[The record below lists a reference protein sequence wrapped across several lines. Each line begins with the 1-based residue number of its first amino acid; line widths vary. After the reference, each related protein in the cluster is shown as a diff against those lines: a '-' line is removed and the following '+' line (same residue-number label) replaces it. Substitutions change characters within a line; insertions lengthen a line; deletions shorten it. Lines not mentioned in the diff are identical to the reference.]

1 MAQPEDLIKLVGG
14 QDTVST
20 PIEQPQDLVRLI
32 RQGLPIEAVDYLLKQ
47 QWISATELDRII
59 LSRKTLSHRRRLGHL
74 TADQSD
80 RLLRLVRILALAKET
95 FGHRDKAMQW
105 LRRSN
110 RVLGEEAPLELL
122 DTDIGARQV
131 ETLLG
136 RIAHGIAA

>member
-1 MAQPEDLIKLVGG
+1 MAQPGDLIKLVGG

-20 PIEQPQDLVRLI
+20 SIEQPQDLVRLI
-32 RQGLPIEAVDYLLKQ
+32 RQGLPIAAVDYLLEQ

-80 RLLRLVRILALAKET
+80 RLLRLVRILALAEET
-95 FGHRDKAMQW
+95 FGQRDKALQW
-105 LRRSN
+105 LRRPN
-110 RVLGEEAPLELL
+110 RVLGDEAPLELL